1 MVDARYTNPTGR
13 LVSVRGTHPRT
24 GVDYEA
30 EAFVPDPLPSDLS
43 LASRTYKRLFR
54 VAVGGAVRRRP
65 GACVV
70 GSGRGCGI
78 RVRCVCGVR

>member
-1 MVDARYTNPTGR
+1 MRRKILAALATVTVV
-13 LVSVRGTHPRT
+13 LT
-24 GVDYEA
+24 GVVAAPAGAADVA
-30 EAFVPDPLPSDLS
+30 PLEVVVTNRGGGPL
-43 LASRTYKRLFR
+43 KGLFR